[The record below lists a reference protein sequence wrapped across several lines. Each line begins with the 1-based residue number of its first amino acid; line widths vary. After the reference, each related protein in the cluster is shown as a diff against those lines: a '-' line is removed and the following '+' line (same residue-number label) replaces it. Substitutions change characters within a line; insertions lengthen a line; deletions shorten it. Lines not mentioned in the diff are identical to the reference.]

1 MLRQFLFRILRQ
13 RLALGLLLLGF
24 AQSSAATG
32 QSVLV
37 LGDSI
42 SAAYGMSLEHGWVAL
57 LADQLEASHP
67 DTVVVNAS
75 ISGETSGGGL
85 RRLPQLLEQHQP
97 RIVIIEL
104 GGNDGL
110 RGYPVNRFRDNLR
123 EMAQLSQ
130 QAGARVIFLS
140 MEIPPNYGSRYTHL
154 FRESFGVVAEETGSV
169 LGPFMLEGV
178 ATEPSLMQADG
189 IHPTVEAQPALLNNV
204 WPTLQSLLD
213 EPAL

>member
-1 MLRQFLFRILRQ
+1 M
-13 RLALGLLLLGF
+13 
-24 AQSSAATG
+24 
-32 QSVLV
+32 

-42 SAAYGMSLEHGWVAL
+42 SAAYGMSLEQGWVAL

>member
-42 SAAYGMSLEHGWVAL
+42 SAAYGMSLEQGWVAL

-67 DTVVVNAS
+67 HTVVVNAS

-140 MEIPPNYGSRYTHL
+140 MEIPPNYGSRYTRL